1 MKAFTIIG
9 IIALCMTSFIGCYEE
24 SKELDASLDNDN
36 DFLDHEQVNVIDGT
50 KSVLFAGDS
59 RFDYLNT
66 SSLPFTTYNLAKG
79 GSTTNGCIKRLP
91 YYLAKDFD
99 VFVLEIGVN
108 DIFRLS
114 DIEEI
119 KSRYI
124 YIIDTIKRERP
135 DTEIVC
141 MTVVY
146 CGSTLSGYDK
156 WNSRIDQFNKWLIK
170 YCLDNNYKLI
180 DLNSMMSEN
189 GAMKAE
195 FDDGEG
201 IHYSAVGKE
210 FILKILS
217 EELS

>member
-9 IIALCMTSFIGCYEE
+9 IITLCMTSFIGCYDS

-108 DIFRLS
+108 DIFWGYNLN
-114 DIEEI
+114 DIE
-119 KSRYI
+119 SRYI
-124 YIIDTIKRERP
+124 FILDSIKNERP
-135 DTEIVC
+135 SVEI
-141 MTVVY
+141 Y
-146 CGSTLSGYDK
+146 CVTLVNVSDYFD
-156 WNSRIDQFNKWLIK
+156 NSNYGNKRIIEFNEWLIK
-170 YCLDNNYKLI
+170 YCSENNYKLI

-201 IHYSAVGKE
+201 IHYSVAGKE
-210 FILKILS
+210 FLLKILS
-217 EELS
+217 EEL

>member
-108 DIFRLS
+108 DIFWGYNLN
-114 DIEEI
+114 DIE
-119 KSRYI
+119 SRYI
-124 YIIDTIKRERP
+124 FILDSIKNERP
-135 DTEIVC
+135 SVEI
-141 MTVVY
+141 Y
-146 CGSTLSGYDK
+146 CVTLVNVSDYFD
-156 WNSRIDQFNKWLIK
+156 NSNYGNKRIIEFNEWLIK
-170 YCLDNNYKLI
+170 YCSENNYKLI

-201 IHYSAVGKE
+201 IHYSVAGKE
-210 FILKILS
+210 FLLKILS
-217 EELS
+217 EEL